1 MKKSKKLLKSKT
13 KSTNVFVW
21 NYLEDYK
28 KNKKKILSITDK
40 VFSSGNLILS
50 KEVLSFEKNFS
61 TFTNNKFG
69 IGVNSGT
76 DALQIAL
83 MSIGVKKND
92 EVITV
97 SNTAVPT
104 VSAII
109 SCNAKPVF
117 VDVNEEDFLINTA
130 LIEKKIT
137 KKTKAIIPVN
147 LYGQSANYKHIKKIT
162 KKYNI
167 KIIEDCA
174 QSAGAFYNANPSGSL
189 GDMAAF
195 SFYPTKNLGA
205 YGDGGMIVTKNKN
218 LSLSCKKLRKYG
230 MSKNYYSEIHGINS
244 RLDEIQAAILNFRL
258 TKLNSNIIKRR
269 KIAKIYND
277 NLKTDSLTL
286 PVENSGNYHSY
297 YVYVVRHPNRK
308 KIMNYLM
315 DNGIFCN
322 ISYPF
327 PIHSMRGYKYL
338 NVKNDDLKNTNKLSK
353 EIFSLPMYPE
363 LSTVK
368 LEKVINILNKF

>member
-147 LYGQSANYKHIKKIT
+147 LYGQSANYKLIKKIT

-174 QSAGAFYNANPSGSL
+174 QSAGAFYNNNPSGSL

-286 PVENSGNYHSY
+286 PIENSGNYHSY
-297 YVYVVRHPNRK
+297 YVYVVRHPKRK
-308 KIMNYLM
+308 KIMNYLK

>member
-1 MKKSKKLLKSKT
+1 M
-13 KSTNVFVW
+13 
-21 NYLEDYK
+21 
-28 KNKKKILSITDK
+28 
-40 VFSSGNLILS
+40 
-50 KEVLSFEKNFS
+50 SFEKNFS

-147 LYGQSANYKHIKKIT
+147 LYGQSANYKLIKKIT

-286 PVENSGNYHSY
+286 PIENSGNYHSY
-297 YVYVVRHPNRK
+297 YVYVVRHPKRK
-308 KIMNYLM
+308 KIMNYLK

>member
-1 MKKSKKLLKSKT
+1 MKKSKKLLKLKT
-13 KSTNVFVW
+13 KSPRVFVW

-83 MSIGVKKND
+83 MSIGVRKND

-117 VDVNEEDFLINTA
+117 VDVNEADFLINTA

-147 LYGQSANYKHIKKIT
+147 LYGQSANYKLIKKIT

-174 QSAGAFYNANPSGSL
+174 QSAGAFYNNDPSGSL

-230 MSKNYYSEIHGINS
+230 MSKNYYSELHGINS

-286 PVENSGNYHSY
+286 PIENSGNYHSY
-297 YVYVVRHPNRK
+297 YVYVVRHPKRK

-338 NVKNDDLKNTNKLSK
+338 KVKNDDLKNTNKLSK

-368 LEKVINILNKF
+368 LEKVINILNKL

>member
-1 MKKSKKLLKSKT
+1 MKKSKKLLKLKT
-13 KSTNVFVW
+13 KSPRVFVW

-83 MSIGVKKND
+83 MSIGVRKND

-117 VDVNEEDFLINTA
+117 VDVNEADFLINTA

-147 LYGQSANYKHIKKIT
+147 LYGQSANYKLIKKIT

-174 QSAGAFYNANPSGSL
+174 QSAGAFYNNNPSGSL

-230 MSKNYYSEIHGINS
+230 MSKNYYSELHGINS

-286 PVENSGNYHSY
+286 PIENSGNYHSY
-297 YVYVVRHPNRK
+297 YVYVVRHPKRK

-338 NVKNDDLKNTNKLSK
+338 KVKNDDLKNTNKLSK

>member
-1 MKKSKKLLKSKT
+1 MKKSKKLLKLKT
-13 KSTNVFVW
+13 KSPRVFVW

-83 MSIGVKKND
+83 MSIGVRKND

-117 VDVNEEDFLINTA
+117 VDVNEADFLINTA

-147 LYGQSANYKHIKKIT
+147 LYGQSANYKLIKKIT

-174 QSAGAFYNANPSGSL
+174 QSAGAFYNNDPSGSL

-230 MSKNYYSEIHGINS
+230 MSKNYYSELHGINS

-286 PVENSGNYHSY
+286 PIENSGNYHSY
-297 YVYVVRHPNRK
+297 YVYVVRHPKRK

-338 NVKNDDLKNTNKLSK
+338 KVKNDDLKNTNKLSN

>member
-1 MKKSKKLLKSKT
+1 MKKSKKLLKLKT
-13 KSTNVFVW
+13 KSPSVFVW

-147 LYGQSANYKHIKKIT
+147 LYGQSANYKLIKKIT

-174 QSAGAFYNANPSGSL
+174 QSAGAFYNNNPSGSL

-286 PVENSGNYHSY
+286 PIENSGNYHSY
-297 YVYVVRHPNRK
+297 YVYVVRHPKRK
-308 KIMNYLM
+308 KIMNYLK